1 MTVVPPGG
9 APELPLR
16 RIAAAV
22 ILRAGRVLVQTR
34 TEGPW
39 AGWWEFPGGKIE
51 AGEDAAAAA
60 VRECREELDL
70 AARAVETLHEVEWA
84 YPAVRVHVSFV
95 RCEADGEPRALEGQD
110 VAWAGPTEL
119 DALHFLSANAEI
131 LALLRERL
139 RAG

>member
-1 MTVVPPGG
+1 MSPPPPD
-9 APELPLR
+9 APEPPLR

-34 TEGPW
+34 TAGPW

-70 AARAVETLHEVEWA
+70 QARAVETLREVEWA

-110 VAWAGPTEL
+110 IAWAGPAEL
-119 DALHFLSANAEI
+119 DALRFLPANAA
-131 LALLRERL
+131 LVSLLREQL
-139 RAG
+139 SAGG

>member
-1 MTVVPPGG
+1 VSVPPEG
-9 APELPLR
+9 APEPPLR

-34 TEGPW
+34 TAGPW

-70 AARAVETLHEVEWA
+70 AARAMELLHEVAWA
-84 YPAVRVHVSFV
+84 YPSVRVHVSFV
-95 RCEADGEPRALEGQD
+95 RCEADGEPRPLEGQD
-110 VAWAGPTEL
+110 VAWAGPADL
-119 DALHFLSANAEI
+119 DALRFLPANAS
-131 LALLRERL
+131 LVALLRERL